1 MYIDELE
8 KGQKITLTVKIGTE
22 LVDFETVVQDSIPKK
37 HAILADVV
45 KDNDKVVSFNS
56 STISIDLNMY
66 PSDSA
71 PVVFRKVKVILYKD
85 KSGSIFYA
93 ITTNSQSVTVN
104 RREAFRIFVGENVV
118 VQKGMNRS
126 ANDVILKDLSGQGFS
141 ITVDDNVAEYEIN
154 QTLHTVFND
163 RIEET
168 CQNFSFHLYG
178 IIIRKSES
186 ENGKTV
192 YGCKLNSRVP
202 GLENYVM
209 LKERIRLKNKNGN

>member
-8 KGQKITLTVKIGTE
+8 KGQKITLSVKIGTE
-22 LVDFETVVQDSIPKK
+22 TVDFETTVQDSLPKK

-56 STISIDLNMY
+56 SNIFIDLNVY

-71 PVVFRKVKVILYKD
+71 PIVFRKVRVILYKD

-93 ITTNSQSVTVN
+93 ITTNSQSVVVN
-104 RREAFRIFVGENVV
+104 RREAFRIFVGANVV
-118 VQKGMNRS
+118 AQKGMNKS
-126 ANDVILKDLSGQGFS
+126 ANDVILKDLCSQGFS
-141 ITVDDNVAEYEIN
+141 ITVDNKDIEYEIN
-154 QTLHTVFND
+154 QTVHIVYND

-178 IIIRKSES
+178 IIIRKDEI

-209 LKERIRLKNKNGN
+209 LKERIRIKNKNGN